1 MKDTNNKDIKNQDD
15 WSFTYINYLLF
26 FTGVFTIIIGY
37 IIMYL
42 GETESIQSVKIAPAV
57 LFIGYCILIPISIL
71 YKSRDGSSTG

>member
-1 MKDTNNKDIKNQDD
+1 MKDANNKDIKNQND
-15 WSFTYINYLLF
+15 WSFTYINYSLF

-42 GETESIQSVKIAPAV
+42 GKTESVQSVKIAPAV